1 MTIVA
6 SYSDTINEEQDDG
19 PPVEHGTIYELLKC
33 PSCKEILLRNYFWN
47 DMMESDDEVTFK
59 LLYPFDVRIPL
70 GLTEPIEKAYRASL
84 KVKAIDANA
93 YGVLVRRVLEMVCS
107 DREASGRTLSD
118 KLKDLA
124 SKSEIP
130 TKLVDV
136 AEKLRAFGNVGAH
149 AELGDLT
156 TEEVPIVE
164 DLCRA
169 ILDYIYTAP
178 YLAQRAEKSLA
189 KLVRPKKEK
198 A

>member
-1 MTIVA
+1 MVIGG
-6 SYSDTINEEQDDG
+6 SFSDTINEEQDDG

-33 PSCKEILLRNYFWN
+33 PACKEVLLRSYFWH
-47 DMMESDDEVTFK
+47 DMMDSEDEVTFK

-70 GLTEPIEKAYRASL
+70 GLPETIEKAYRASL
-84 KVKAIDANA
+84 KVKTIDANA

-107 DREASGRTLSD
+107 DRDATGRTLND

-136 AEKLRAFGNVGAH
+136 ADKLRAFGNVGAH

-178 YLAQRAEKSLA
+178 YLAQRAEKSLS
-189 KLVRPKKEK
+189 KLVRPKKKK